1 MDHDMMVVGVTTER
15 EVTVVSKRRPF
26 KVNEFLLI
34 EDSERGNPVGEVV
47 LTQSFNRFIPA
58 PDPNRV
64 TNIDRES
71 LSALRATGWD
81 LDDEIV
87 HVARVRLL
95 EEVQSPIAVGSK
107 VRIPAYEE
115 VKHFLSPCS
124 PADGLLIGVTR
135 GTAEL
140 PELPAELANVA
151 PLYRE
156 GSGLLPQD
164 GVPFVFPYRKMD
176 QYPHIGVFG
185 GSGSGKSFGLRVILE
200 ELMRHQIPALV
211 FDPHYEMDFS
221 APLDAAFEDET
232 RYFSGSSILLEAGKD
247 VGVRFEDLNDYD
259 LGSLLD
265 SVGGGLSEA
274 MVNAAVILHL
284 SSDSLTSYRNR
295 VQAAVGV
302 LEGQV
307 SLEKLREVDPLTASQ
322 IEAKKGQLGH
332 VSSLRGLAWRLNRLE
347 YEGVFGKDISR
358 ATEGLRHR
366 KTVVVRGKLWFL
378 RVLAGYM
385 GRRCFNQRRRYRDS
399 HKGGAA
405 EYFPPFVIVTDEAHN
420 FAPKGFEAPSKGL
433 FREIAQEGRKYGVF
447 LILATQR
454 PALLDDTITAQLNSK
469 LVFRTV
475 RSQDIQVIQE
485 ETDLSREE
493 TSRLPYLP
501 SGCAYFSSAILGR
514 SVAVKVRASKTRS
527 PFTRNPFDELAEEST
542 RELVSFMNAIRPE
555 LPIRVGLMV
564 EKLESISRRLGRKV
578 DLDHVRNML
587 RELERAGLLRSRR
600 VPVVGPEYF
609 AETEPP

>member
-1 MDHDMMVVGVTTER
+1 MSYEMMVVGVTTER
-15 EVTVVSKRRPF
+15 EVTVVSGRRAF

-34 EDSERGNPVGEVV
+34 EDPDRGNPIGEVV
-47 LTQSFNRFIPA
+47 STQSFNRFMPA
-58 PDPNRV
+58 PDPNRGFTV
-64 TNIDRES
+64 DRES
-71 LSALRATGWD
+71 LSVLRNTGWD
-81 LDDEIV
+81 VQDEVV

-95 EEVQSPIAVGSK
+95 EDVQSPVTVGSK

-115 VKHFLSPCS
+115 VRRFLSSCS
-124 PADGLLIGVTR
+124 PSEGLVIGVTR
-135 GTAEL
+135 GTGELLEL
-140 PELPAELANVA
+140 PPELGDIA

-156 GSGLLPQD
+156 GLGLLPQE

-176 QYPHIGVFG
+176 QYPHIGIFG

-200 ELMRHQIPALV
+200 ELMRHEVPALV

-221 APLDAAFEDET
+221 TPLDDAFADAA
-232 RYFSGSSILLEAGKD
+232 RRFSGRSLLLEAGKD
-247 VGVRFEDLNDYD
+247 IGVRFEDLNDHD
-259 LGSLLD
+259 LVNLLD

-274 MVNAAVILHL
+274 MTNAAITLHL

-295 VQAAVGV
+295 VQAAVAV

-307 SLEKLREVDPLTASQ
+307 AIEKLREVDPLTASQ
-322 IEAKKGQLGH
+322 IEAKKAQLGH
-332 VSSLRGLAWRLNRLE
+332 VSSLRGLSWRLNRLE
-347 YEGVFGKDISR
+347 YEGVFGKDVSR
-358 ATEGLRHR
+358 ALEGLRQR

-378 RVLAGYM
+378 RVLAGYL
-385 GRRCFNQRRRYRDS
+385 GRRCFNQRRKYKDS
-399 HKGGAA
+399 RQARGA

-420 FAPKGFEAPSKGL
+420 FAPRAFEAPSKTL

-469 LVFRTV
+469 LIFRTV

-485 ETDLSREE
+485 ETDLTREE
-493 TSRLPYLP
+493 TSRLPYLA

-514 SVAVKVRASKTRS
+514 SVAVRVRASKTRS
-527 PFTRNPFDELAEEST
+527 PFTKNPFDELSEESSK
-542 RELVSFMNAIRPE
+542 ELELFFEAIRPE
-555 LPIRVGLMV
+555 LPIKVGLMV
-564 EKLESISRRLGRKV
+564 QKLESISRRLDRKV
-578 DLDHVRNML
+578 EVDDVVNML
-587 RELERAGLLRSRR
+587 GELERAGLVRSKR

-609 AETEPP
+609 IPDGQS